1 MWLSPWF
8 CVPRVCRSSQKIPNI
23 LLMVATAGIIS
34 KESSFPIITAP
45 RPPSSAVTWSYL
57 EASPIT
63 QPPRDSHVSYMSAE
77 KWALPL
83 SRRQLLQL
91 LADPPREHWVSW
103 NSERM
108 QPGGSEFMVRSSEQT
123 SYSESE
129 KRTIEQ
135 DIYTEEHYKLKKQ
148 RLSGGYSQGNCQQ
161 DRRKIISQNLRKVL
175 RTGILIIICMHPLLA
190 FQ

>member
-23 LLMVATAGIIS
+23 LLMVTTASIIS
-34 KESSFPIITAP
+34 TESSFPIITAP

-63 QPPRDSHVSYMSAE
+63 QPPRDSHVSYMSTE

-83 SRRQLLQL
+83 SSCFSYWLTLHVNTKYL
-91 LADPPREHWVSW
+91 ETL
-103 NSERM
+103 ERM
-108 QPGGSEFMVRSSEQT
+108 QPGGSEFKVSSSEQT

-129 KRTIEQ
+129 KRTTEQ
-135 DIYTEEHYKLKKQ
+135 DIYTEKHYKLKKK
-148 RLSGGYSQGNCQQ
+148 
-161 DRRKIISQNLRKVL
+161 D
-175 RTGILIIICMHPLLA
+175 
-190 FQ
+190 

>member
-23 LLMVATAGIIS
+23 LLMVTATGIIS
-34 KESSFPIITAP
+34 KVSSFPIITAL
-45 RPPSSAVTWSYL
+45 RPPSSAVTRSYL

-63 QPPRDSHVSYMSAE
+63 QPPRDSHVSYMSSE
-77 KWALPL
+77 KCALPL

-91 LADPPREHWVSW
+91 LADPPREHWVSQ

-108 QPGGSEFMVRSSEQT
+108 QPGGSEFKLSSSDRT
-123 SYSESE
+123 SYSEPE

-135 DIYTEEHYKLKKQ
+135 DTYTEEHYKLKNK
-148 RLSGGYSQGNCQQ
+148 
-161 DRRKIISQNLRKVL
+161 D
-175 RTGILIIICMHPLLA
+175 
-190 FQ
+190 